1 VHRDAAVTKP
11 GGERSR
17 GERGGPISPKALG
30 IAFGIWITAMLV
42 LAFVV
47 VPTAFG
53 SCAPPS

>member
-1 VHRDAAVTKP
+1 MTKP